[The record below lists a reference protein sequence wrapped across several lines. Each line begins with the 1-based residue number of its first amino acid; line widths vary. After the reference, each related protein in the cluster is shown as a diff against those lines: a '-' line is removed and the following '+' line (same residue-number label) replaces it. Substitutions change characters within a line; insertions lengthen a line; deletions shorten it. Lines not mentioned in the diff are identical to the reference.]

1 MESFNEFLL
10 EVANFCDRLL
20 CPVLLYPLKKNCLT
34 KLNKVALDSYQI
46 LFQGCKEPIHCA
58 IGYSKYN
65 VLIYC
70 SCNHSLTSLS

>member
-34 KLNKVALDSYQI
+34 KLNKVALD
-46 LFQGCKEPIHCA
+46 
-58 IGYSKYN
+58 
-65 VLIYC
+65 
-70 SCNHSLTSLS
+70 